1 METRAPSWLPI
12 PITVSLVVLGW
23 VIARMTPPEGP
34 EIAVRILG
42 SPLGLRWTPALGIG
56 LFSAALA
63 AAGTESFLR
72 SHPRF
77 QEESPGRQLS
87 RLITP
92 AGVALGGMLFTMGFP
107 VSPIWWVG
115 LGLGGMALAA
125 AMLGERYRL
134 ETHGIPALATPLL
147 VQALGYLIAL
157 AAIVGVFQ
165 SGWRTLSHMI
175 LGGLIAAGLAATR
188 LVEAEVPER
197 RRWLYVALIGWSM
210 AAVAAAFRYWTLSP
224 VTLGLWWLIMLY
236 ELVEM
241 SLWHLQGRTLS
252 PRVAVEFGSL
262 GFLVALLARWLA
274 G

>member
-1 METRAPSWLPI
+1 
-12 PITVSLVVLGW
+12 
-23 VIARMTPPEGP
+23 
-34 EIAVRILG
+34 
-42 SPLGLRWTPALGIG
+42 
-56 LFSAALA
+56 
-63 AAGTESFLR
+63 
-72 SHPRF
+72 
-77 QEESPGRQLS
+77 
-87 RLITP
+87 
-92 AGVALGGMLFTMGFP
+92 
-107 VSPIWWVG
+107 
-115 LGLGGMALAA
+115 MALAA

-134 ETHGIPALATPLL
+134 ETHGIPALVTPLL

-262 GFLVALLARWLA
+262 GLLVALLARWLA